1 MGDLTWLQTLTQ
13 GGATAA
19 VIGLVVWLLRWIV
32 RRERE
37 ISAEHR
43 DSATVALSASKQM
56 LANQERII
64 ATQER
69 HNEILWHILNELGPS
84 DGTGRHRGSVYGNG
98 SPEGPASAA
107 TSDWR
112 SDSRPRG

>member
-1 MGDLTWLQTLTQ
+1 MGDVAWLTGLF
-13 GGATAA
+13 TAVA
-19 VIGLVVWLLRWIV
+19 GLVTYLVRWIV

-43 DSATVALSASKQM
+43 ETATVALAASKQM
-56 LANQERII
+56 LANQERML
-64 ATQER
+64 ANQER
-69 HNEILWHILNELGPS
+69 QNQILWHILNELGPS
-84 DGTGRHRGSVYGNG
+84 DGTGRHRGGVYGNG
-98 SPEGPASAA
+98 SPEGRASAA